1 MIRIKRKVEQIKRR
15 QISSEKRLGKIL
27 AYLKEG
33 YSSRQL
39 STEEGS
45 CSKSRAAAVSG
56 ACRSWTFG
64 MSADGVKEE
73 KTDGCSTSEQKS
85 NSVNVSWSFGEFL
98 WTDLGIVKF
107 SCLTYILLILQK
119 N

>member
-1 MIRIKRKVEQIKRR
+1 M
-15 QISSEKRLGKIL
+15 

-33 YSSRQL
+33 HSSRQL
-39 STEEGS
+39 SIEEGS

-56 ACRSWTFG
+56 ACSSRTLG
-64 MSADGVKEE
+64 MSAGGVKEE

-85 NSVNVSWSFGEFL
+85 NSVNVSWSFGGFL

-107 SCLTYILLILQK
+107 PCLTYILLILQK